1 MRAWWKVATASRL
14 PAIECY
20 DLRLLDIEYGT
31 VSVYL
36 FLAYI
41 CELYSRSNRPMVDT
55 AEDRSTIGH
64 IHCQHSC
71 ELKPQESGEQ
81 EMEQEMAVFSET

>member
-1 MRAWWKVATASRL
+1 
-14 PAIECY
+14 
-20 DLRLLDIEYGT
+20 
-31 VSVYL
+31 
-36 FLAYI
+36 
-41 CELYSRSNRPMVDT
+41 MVDT

-81 EMEQEMAVFSET
+81 EMEQEMAVFSETWLREGKDPNNSHIVL